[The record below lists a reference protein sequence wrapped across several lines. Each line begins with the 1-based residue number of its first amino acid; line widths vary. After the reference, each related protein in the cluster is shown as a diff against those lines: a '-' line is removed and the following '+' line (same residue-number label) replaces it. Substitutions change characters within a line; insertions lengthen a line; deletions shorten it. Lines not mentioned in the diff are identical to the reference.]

1 MFDYIE
7 KLRGKSE
14 RTKKFIAAGV
24 AFLVAGI
31 ILLFWIFSIMPDF
44 AQQQAITARVQSATP
59 SPFGALSQILSQ
71 GTSGIGGEIS
81 KLKSASSGFFGATQI
96 VNNATTTPLNGAAI
110 TTPSVVTTGTTT
122 PAVSTTTN
130 VIQ

>member
-14 RTKKFIAAGV
+14 RTKKFIAAGG
-24 AFLVAGI
+24 AFLFAGI
-31 ILLFWIFSIMPDF
+31 VLLFWIFSVMPNF
-44 AQQQAITARVQSATP
+44 AQQQEVAARVQSASP
-59 SPFGALSQILSQ
+59 SPFGTLSQIFSQ

-81 KLKSASSGFFGATQI
+81 KLKSVGSGFFGATQI
-96 VNNATTTPLNGAAI
+96 VNNATDTPI
-110 TTPSVVTTGTTT
+110 VSTTTPSVVTASSTI
-122 PAVSTTTN
+122 STTTN